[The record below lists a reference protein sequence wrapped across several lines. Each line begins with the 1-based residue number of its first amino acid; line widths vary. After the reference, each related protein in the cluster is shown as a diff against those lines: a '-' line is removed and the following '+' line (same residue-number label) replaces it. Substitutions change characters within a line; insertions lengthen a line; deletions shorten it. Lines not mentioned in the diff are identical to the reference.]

1 LGNILPSSQRER
13 CGESGEREA
22 FGKTN
27 NQLRALRKTIH
38 CIEGETGTDR
48 DSLHSFYWTYITF
61 LGHVC
66 GRKLRGSRKCYCVLW
81 FPCSF
86 LA

>member
-48 DSLHSFYWTYITF
+48 DSLHSFY
-61 LGHVC
+61 
-66 GRKLRGSRKCYCVLW
+66 
-81 FPCSF
+81 
-86 LA
+86 